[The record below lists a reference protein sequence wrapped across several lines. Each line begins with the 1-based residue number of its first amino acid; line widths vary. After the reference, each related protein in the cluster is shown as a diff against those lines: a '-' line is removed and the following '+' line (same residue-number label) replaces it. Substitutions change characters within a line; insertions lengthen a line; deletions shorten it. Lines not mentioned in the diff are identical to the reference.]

1 MATAQ
6 PITDHEQIRKW
17 AEERGA
23 RPSCVKGT
31 GGKRDTG
38 MIRLD
43 FPGYSGK
50 ESLQAISWDDWFRSF
65 DDNNLALVIQER
77 TTRGQQSNFNK
88 LVSRG
93 GSDSA
98 TPRRSGT
105 KRTGARGTNQTSATA
120 KRRSAKKSSPT
131 TAARGASKTNRSKGS
146 SKRSTSTGGASKR
159 STSTRGASKRRT
171 SSRGASEQSAST
183 RRAPTQGTSKQSTLK
198 RTT

>member
-131 TAARGASKTNRSKGS
+131 TAARGASKTKGSKGS
-146 SKRSTSTGGASKR
+146 SKRSTSS
-159 STSTRGASKRRT
+159 RGASKRRT
-171 SSRGASEQSAST
+171 SSRGASKQSAST
-183 RRAPTQGTSKQSTLK
+183 RRAPTRGTSKQSTLK